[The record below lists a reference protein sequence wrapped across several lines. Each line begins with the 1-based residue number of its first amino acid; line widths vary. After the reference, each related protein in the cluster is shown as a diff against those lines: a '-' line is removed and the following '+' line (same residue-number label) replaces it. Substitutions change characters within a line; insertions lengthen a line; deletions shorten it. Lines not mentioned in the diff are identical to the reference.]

1 MFLLKFVTDYC
12 MIDALNFKGTIFLFI
27 EMFLLL
33 FIVKFLYIFYRQIF
47 VYLNLILLKVRK

>member
-12 MIDALNFKGTIFLFI
+12 MIDAQNFKGTIFLFI

-33 FIVKFLYIFYRQIF
+33 FIVKFLYI
-47 VYLNLILLKVRK
+47 